1 MREFAMSGKVLTMRR
16 LSLAVLIS
24 LAGCHAPEF
33 EIFHEQQEKFAS
45 AGSGASG
52 ELETT
57 TVHTGPAPTGTVG
70 SESAGVSATD
80 TADTTNTDSS
90 DTSNTAPSDSA
101 TNTGD
106 ASDTADSPPVVDAEK
121 PTIVSVELPADVYA
135 AGPVPLAVQAVH
147 TGAVRVTLDGADV
160 GELIAAGGG
169 LFTGALPVRGAIDNG
184 PHEVEVIAKQGPY
197 EDRLPAFYT
206 VSTPKPG
213 TEAWSQ
219 AGPAGSRT
227 NRVAVTPTGDLIE
240 VGQTVIDGVPRPTI
254 RKRSGLTGAEL
265 WPEKTITLDTGEGA
279 VVDVAVLPDG
289 RMWVAMNVNAP
300 NKAPQP
306 RIALLDAD
314 GHALGIEAQ
323 GTAGR
328 VVRALAADAS
338 GGCFAVGVAG
348 VMGDWD
354 IAYWRI
360 TAEGVPTLGDTY
372 DYIPPFKD
380 PHSFADIAN
389 DVVIDGDVA
398 WMVGMS
404 QGLHDEDPNNNVK
417 VLRGILVP
425 MNLHTGTPAGPVIV
439 APPLALW
446 PQSAFFGAAL
456 HPEGV
461 LVTGYGCDKT
471 CTTYRIE
478 TSRYT
483 VNGQRPWFEHEGP
496 NSGLAYGSDVALD
509 SQGRAL
515 VAGAAT
521 QNGKLRGYVFAH
533 EVDLHHPIVF
543 GHWYPGV
550 GPSEALGIVRD
561 SFDRIFPAGYITVNG
576 ETQAR
581 ITLIHG

>member
-1 MREFAMSGKVLTMRR
+1 MMREIAFVGKVPCMRCLT
-16 LSLAVLIS
+16 LAVLF
-24 LAGCHAPEF
+24 AGCTSPQYQAYLEEHADDTS
-33 EIFHEQQEKFAS
+33 HANDAS
-45 AGSGASG
+45 TAEMSSGG
-52 ELETT
+52 
-57 TVHTGPAPTGTVG
+57 VAPTSTGDAEPASTGAVG

-80 TADTTNTDSS
+80 TADMTDTAS
-90 DTSNTAPSDSA
+90 TSGSGTD
-101 TNTGD
+101 TGD
-106 ASDTADSPPVVDAEK
+106 AIDTANPPPVEK
-121 PTIVSVELPADVYA
+121 PMIVSVELPANVYA
-135 AGPVPLAVQAVH
+135 AGPVPLAVQAEH
-147 TGAVRVTLDGADV
+147 TEIVRVTLDGADA

-184 PHEVEVIAKQGPY
+184 PHEVEVIAQQGEF
-197 EDRLPAFYT
+197 EDSRPAGYT

-219 AGPAGSRT
+219 SGPTGSRT
-227 NRVAVTPTGDLIE
+227 NRVAVTPAGDLIE
-240 VGQTVIDGVPRPTI
+240 VGQTVIGGVPRPTI
-254 RKRSGLTGAEL
+254 RKRSGVTGAEL
-265 WPEKTITLDTGEGA
+265 WPEKTITLDTREGA

-354 IAYWRI
+354 FAFWRV
-360 TAEGVPTLGDTY
+360 TAVGVQTLGDTL
-372 DYIPPFKD
+372 DYVKPKSL

-398 WMVGMS
+398 WIGGMS
-404 QGLHDEDPNNNVK
+404 NGKHDADAAPK
-417 VLRGILVP
+417 YLRGILVP
-425 MNLHTGTPAGPVIV
+425 MNLHTGNPAGPVIV
-439 APPLALW
+439 APPLGGW
-446 PQSAFFGAAL
+446 PQSAFVGAAL
-456 HPEGV
+456 DPEGV
-461 LVTGYGCDKT
+461 LVTGYGCDEA
-471 CTTYRIE
+471 CSTYRIE

-483 VNGQRPWFEHEGP
+483 VDGMRTWFQHEG
-496 NSGLAYGSDVALD
+496 NNAGLAYGSDVARD

-515 VAGAAT
+515 VAGAVT
-521 QNGKLRGYVFAH
+521 QNGKLRGR
-533 EVDLHHPIVF
+533 VF
-543 GHWYPGV
+543 GRTIGLLGPVLFDHWYPGV
-550 GPSEALGIVRD
+550 GPSEALGIARD
-561 SFDRIFPAGYITVNG
+561 SFDRILPAGYMTVNG